1 MAMFN
6 DQMTTANAQMR
17 IGSPTNA
24 LYNRSSASSSSANPA
39 ATPGLLRGPHD
50 PSAPSSSLSS
60 SNSSSNLMSH
70 FGSSAIRFRSSTE
83 SSSATAGPAA
93 SATTNFKDER
103 LVNAS
108 HDGWIRAGLGFLCSH
123 THTGRYPKWDCLKG
137 GICPS
142 CAMWTCPV
150 PFFRKEEAAQY

>member
-1 MAMFN
+1 MCVSISGSGIEGGSALAMFN

-17 IGSPTNA
+17 IGSPTNT
-24 LYNRSSASSSSANPA
+24 LYNRSSASSSSSANPA
-39 ATPGLLRGPHD
+39 ATPGLLRGSHD

-108 HDGWIRAGLGFLCSH
+108 IHDGWI
-123 THTGRYPKWDCLKG
+123 
-137 GICPS
+137 
-142 CAMWTCPV
+142 
-150 PFFRKEEAAQY
+150 

>member
-1 MAMFN
+1 
-6 DQMTTANAQMR
+6 MTTANAQMR

-137 GICPS
+137 WDLPVLCYVDMPRFPFPS
-142 CAMWTCPV
+142 L
-150 PFFRKEEAAQY
+150 PFRFP